1 MQEIPRQTQALQLI
15 YKEIEQRYTGVT
27 DLAHGWEHI
36 SRVYTLANHIAEKEG
51 ADLFIVGIAALLH
64 DLGHT
69 TTSTPQQENTG
80 HHTDGSITLA
90 AEIMHRYKIPDQLQ
104 QPIIHAILAHSFSRG
119 IEPQTLEARV
129 LQDAD
134 RLDALGAL
142 GIMRWSIVGAQRS
155 NEQTRSYNPDDPF
168 AQQRLPDDH
177 TYMLDHFFVKLF
189 KIADTMTTATGRTLA
204 QRRAAFMHSYLHELK
219 SELELV

>member
-1 MQEIPRQTQALQLI
+1 
-15 YKEIEQRYTGVT
+15 
-27 DLAHGWEHI
+27 
-36 SRVYTLANHIAEKEG
+36 
-51 ADLFIVGIAALLH
+51 
-64 DLGHT
+64 
-69 TTSTPQQENTG
+69 
-80 HHTDGSITLA
+80 
-90 AEIMHRYKIPDQLQ
+90 
-104 QPIIHAILAHSFSRG
+104 
-119 IEPQTLEARV
+119 
-129 LQDAD
+129 
-134 RLDALGAL
+134 
-142 GIMRWSIVGAQRS
+142 MRWSIVGAQRS